1 MISAEIVRGLTVRND
16 ARIVLLVLDGLGG
29 LPDAKTGKTEL
40 EAAHTPYM
48 DELARRGIC
57 GMADPIG
64 RGITP
69 GSGPAHLSLFGYDP
83 LKYQIGRGALAALGV
98 GFELGL
104 NDVAARINFATID
117 RKGIVTDRRAG
128 RIPTERNQQLC
139 AKLRKIEIPGV
150 ELFIEPVK
158 EHRAVVIFRAEGLSD
173 QLTDSDPQKVGL
185 SPLDVVPI
193 SAEAAK
199 SGEIA
204 NNFIS
209 QARELLKHERP
220 ANMVLLRGFAKYPDV
235 PSMSEVYGLNS
246 AAIAA
251 YPMYK
256 GIARLVGMD
265 LLSSGDRIVDE
276 FNTLA
281 DNFAKYDFF
290 YLHIKKTDSTG
301 EDGNFAGK
309 VKIIEEVDSCIP
321 RLTGLNPDVVVITGD
336 HSTPSLLEAHSWH
349 PVPVLLFSEW
359 CRPDRVEE
367 FSESQCLSGGLGRF
381 PATEII
387 ALVLANALR
396 LKKFGA

>member
-1 MISAEIVRGLTVRND
+1 VISAEIVRGLTVRND

-83 LKYQIGRGALAALGV
+83 FKYQIGRGALAALGV
-98 GFELGL
+98 GFELGP

-117 RKGIVTDRRAG
+117 QKGIVTDRRAG

-139 AKLRKIEIPGV
+139 AKLRKIKIPGV

-158 EHRAVVIFRAEGLSD
+158 EHRAVVVFRAEGLSD
-173 QLTDSDPQKVGL
+173 QLTDSDPQNVGL

-199 SGEIA
+199 SAEIA

-209 QARELLKHERP
+209 QARGLLKDERP

-235 PSMSEVYGLNS
+235 LSMSEVYGLNS

-265 LLSSGDRIVDE
+265 LLSSGDRIADE

-301 EDGNFAGK
+301 EDGNFPGK

-336 HSTPSLLEAHSWH
+336 HSTPSLLKAHSWH
-349 PVPVLLFSEW
+349 PVPVLLLSKW

-367 FSESQCLSGGLGRF
+367 FSESRCLSGGLGRF
-381 PATEII
+381 PATEIM
-387 ALVLANALR
+387 ALALANALK

>member
-98 GFELGL
+98 GFELGP

-139 AKLRKIEIPGV
+139 AKLRKIKIPGV
-150 ELFIEPVK
+150 ELFVQPVK
-158 EHRAVVIFRAEGLSD
+158 EHRAVVVFRAEGLSD

-185 SPLDVVPI
+185 SPLDVLPI

-199 SGEIA
+199 SAEIA

-209 QARELLKHERP
+209 QARELLKDERP

-235 PSMSEVYGLNS
+235 PSMSEVYGLNP

-265 LLSSGDRIVDE
+265 LLSSGDRIADE

-301 EDGNFAGK
+301 EDGNFPGK
-309 VKIIEEVDSCIP
+309 VKVIEEVDSCIP

-336 HSTPSLLEAHSWH
+336 HSTPSLLKAHSWH
-349 PVPVLLFSEW
+349 PVPVLLFS
-359 CRPDRVEE
+359 
-367 FSESQCLSGGLGRF
+367 
-381 PATEII
+381 
-387 ALVLANALR
+387 
-396 LKKFGA
+396 K

>member
-1 MISAEIVRGLTVRND
+1 MISAETVRGLTIKND
-16 ARIVLLVLDGLGG
+16 ARIVLLVLDGVGG
-29 LPDAKTGKTEL
+29 LPDARTGKSEL

-48 DELARRGIC
+48 DELACRGIC

-83 LKYQIGRGALAALGV
+83 LEYQIGRGALAALGV
-98 GFELGL
+98 GFELGP
-104 NDVAARINFATID
+104 NDVAARINFATVD
-117 RKGIVTDRRAG
+117 GKGIVSDRRAG

-139 AKLRKIEIPGV
+139 TKLREIKIPGV
-150 ELFIEPVK
+150 EVFVEPVK
-158 EHRAVVIFRAEGLSD
+158 EHRAVVVFRAEGLSD

-185 SPLDVVPI
+185 SPLNVKPI

-199 SGEIA
+199 SDEIA

-209 QARELLKHERP
+209 QARELLKDERP
-220 ANMVLLRGFAKYPDV
+220 ANIVLLRGFAKYPDV

-246 AAIAA
+246 AAIAT

-265 LLSSGDRIVDE
+265 LLCGGDRIADE

-321 RLTGLNPDVVVITGD
+321 RLTGLAPDVVVITGD
-336 HSTPSLLEAHSWH
+336 HSTPSLLKAHSWH
-349 PVPVLLFSEW
+349 PVPVLLFSKW
-359 CRPDRVEE
+359 CRPDQVEE

-381 PATEII
+381 PATEIMI
-387 ALVLANALR
+387 LALANALK

>member
-98 GFELGL
+98 GFELGP

-158 EHRAVVIFRAEGLSD
+158 EHRAVVVFRAAGLSD

-199 SGEIA
+199 SAEIA

-209 QARELLKHERP
+209 QARELLKDERP

-265 LLSSGDRIVDE
+265 LLSSGDRIADE

-309 VKIIEEVDSCIP
+309 VKVIEEVDSCIP

-336 HSTPSLLEAHSWH
+336 HSTPSLLKAHSWH
-349 PVPVLLFSEW
+349 PVPVLLFSKW

-381 PATEII
+381 PATEIMVL
-387 ALVLANALR
+387 ALANALK

>member
-235 PSMSEVYGLNS
+235 PSMSEVYGLKS

-265 LLSSGDRIVDE
+265 LLCSGDRIADE
-276 FNTLA
+276 FDTLA

>member
-98 GFELGL
+98 GFELGP

-158 EHRAVVIFRAEGLSD
+158 EHRAVVVFRAEGLSD

-199 SGEIA
+199 SAEIA

-209 QARELLKHERP
+209 QARELLKDERP

-265 LLSSGDRIVDE
+265 LLSSGDRIADE

-301 EDGNFAGK
+301 EDGNFTGK
-309 VKIIEEVDSCIP
+309 VKVIEEVDSCIP

-336 HSTPSLLEAHSWH
+336 HSTPSLLKAHSWH
-349 PVPVLLFSEW
+349 PVPVLLFSKW

-381 PATEII
+381 PATEIMVL
-387 ALVLANALR
+387 ALANALK